1 MDMKT
6 GKGGIL
12 SLCKYLILLAVILET
27 GTGSREIRYEYY
39 VAAILL
45 FLLNSLLRIN
55 YLKGYLFLLSIF
67 IEIGIIYI
75 LHSNFSSLA
84 FFLMILTI
92 FDILKL
98 QEGEDYFLFALALAA
113 MIFMLR
119 GSGMGVLLL
128 NTCIVTVI
136 FLMGRENRKLA
147 EKVEEVETLYD
158 QNRRYSYQLEDT
170 KRRLEDYSKRVER
183 LSQLEERN
191 RISGEIHD
199 TLGHRL
205 TGLLMYLEAA
215 MRVMAVNRE
224 EGSGMLQ
231 SVRDNLRES
240 IDILRQTV
248 RGMRPK
254 EYSSRALSI
263 EGMLRS
269 FSKKTGTDMEFQI
282 KGTPVKLLTGAE
294 LALYKNACEAV
305 TNSVQHGKAKKIQVE
320 LSFLP
325 QRVELRVRDNGTGCK
340 EICKGM
346 GISGMEERA
355 ALLGGHVEVSSG
367 QGFEVVTVLPMQYEE

>member
-1 MDMKT
+1 MKT

-12 SLCKYLILLAVILET
+12 SLCKYLILLAVIL
-27 GTGSREIRYEYY
+27 GTSIGSREIRYEYY

-67 IEIGIIYI
+67 IEFGIIYI
-75 LHSNFSSLA
+75 LHSNFSSSA
-84 FFLMILTI
+84 FFLFILTI
-92 FDILKL
+92 LDILKL
-98 QEGEDYFLFALALAA
+98 QEGKAYPLFALGLAA

-119 GSGMGVLLL
+119 ESGMELLL
-128 NTCIVTVI
+128 LSTCIITVV
-136 FLMGRENRKLA
+136 FLLGRENRKLA
-147 EKVEEVETLYD
+147 AKVEEIETLYD

-170 KRRLEDYSKRVER
+170 KRRLEDYSKRVEK

-215 MRVMAVNRE
+215 MRVIVVNRE
-224 EGSGMLQ
+224 EGSEMLQ

-263 EGMLRS
+263 EEMLRS
-269 FSKKTGTDMEFQI
+269 FSKETGTDMEFQI
-282 KGTPVKLLTGAE
+282 KGTPVKLFSGAE

-325 QRVELRVRDNGTGCK
+325 QRVELRVRDNGIGCK
-340 EICKGM
+340 EIRKGM

-355 ALLGGHVEVSSG
+355 ALLGGSVEIFSQ